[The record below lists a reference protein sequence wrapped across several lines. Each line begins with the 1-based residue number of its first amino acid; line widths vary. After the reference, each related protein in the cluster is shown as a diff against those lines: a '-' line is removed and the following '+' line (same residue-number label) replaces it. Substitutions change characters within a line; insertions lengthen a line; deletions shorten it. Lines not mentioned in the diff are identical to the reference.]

1 MKKFAI
7 FSRAKD
13 SVKKMDSVSKE
24 ILKSGATMKEQIL
37 KAAGRQGM
45 LSVAMLIMCG
55 LGVAEVGGGLVAI
68 EFNKVAKKNVQE
80 EHPLLLP
87 FMYFV
92 GALICAGAINEMLN
106 KKIYKEIAIEK
117 LLMDTNLHIDDKHCT
132 LVFGLLTNYMTY
144 GEYAKIQTIVKDW
157 QTTKIKSGYEPDAI
171 FKYSAKISDILNNVL
186 DRTVGLRET
195 LQKIANGKDGANI
208 TLFQQEANK
217 IYAKNHYV
225 SDR

>member
-24 ILKSGATMKEQIL
+24 TLKSGTTMKEQIL
-37 KAAGRQGM
+37 KAAGRQSI
-45 LSVAMLIMCG
+45 SVAMLILCG
-55 LGVAEVGGGLVAI
+55 LGVAEVGGDLVAM
-68 EFNKVAKKNVQE
+68 EFNKAAKKNVQE
-80 EHPLLLP
+80 NYPLLLP
-87 FMYFV
+87 YMYFV
-92 GALICAGAINEMLN
+92 GALMCAIAIDEMLN
-106 KKIYKEIAIEK
+106 KKRHKEIAIEK
-117 LLMDTNLHIDDKHCT
+117 LLMDTNLYIDDKHCA

-144 GEYAKIQTIVKDW
+144 GEYTKIQTIIKDW
-157 QTTKIKSGYEPDAI
+157 QTTKIKSGYELDAI
-171 FKYSAKISDILNNVL
+171 FEYSAKISDILNNVM

-195 LQKIANGKDGANI
+195 LHKIANGKDGANI
-208 TLFQQEANK
+208 ALFQQEANK

>member
-24 ILKSGATMKEQIL
+24 TLKSGTTMKEQIL
-37 KAAGRQGM
+37 KAAGRQSM
-45 LSVAMLIMCG
+45 LSVAMLIICG

-68 EFNKVAKKNVQE
+68 EFNKTTKKNVQE
-80 EHPLLLP
+80 KHPLLLP

-92 GALICAGAINEMLN
+92 GALICAGAINELLN
-106 KKIYKEIAIEK
+106 KKMHKEIAIEK
-117 LLMDTNLHIDDKHCT
+117 LLLDTNLHIDDKNCT

-144 GEYAKIQTIVKDW
+144 GEYNKIQTIIKDW
-157 QTTKIKSGYEPDAI
+157 QTTKLKSGYELDTI
-171 FKYSAKISDILNNVL
+171 LKCSDKISNILNNVL
-186 DRTVGLRET
+186 ERTVGLRET
-195 LQKIANGKDGANI
+195 LQEIANGKGGANI
-208 TLFQQEANK
+208 ALFQQEANK

-225 SDR
+225 CDR